1 MVEEMPVI
9 VSRNEYGL
17 TRIFILEDRSH
28 GHEVPGIESR
38 HGRMTDG
45 IRDAFPA
52 VAYPSAITMAWA
64 VRKRCRP

>member
-1 MVEEMPVI
+1 MPVI

-45 IRDAFPA
+45 IRDA
-52 VAYPSAITMAWA
+52 S
-64 VRKRCRP
+64 RCSVPLGYNDGLGST